1 MPVAALRP
9 DPLAA
14 PTTKLRRAP
23 AQMTAT
29 PEAVRVDRALEDGA
43 LMARVKQGDEQAFAD
58 LVNRYKDL
66 LVNYLTRM
74 TRSRERAEDLAQEA
88 FVRVYRSADRYRE
101 RGQFQAFL
109 FRIATNQLRSEERRA
124 ARWRGLL
131 PSLVAE
137 QRLRPPAP
145 SPQGAALGD
154 EAVDAVTAAIGRL
167 PLHYRAPV
175 VLREIEGW
183 PYARIAEALGC
194 REGTVKSR
202 VHRAKDLLR
211 EDLHDYWNGG
221 SK

>member
-14 PTTKLRRAP
+14 PRKPRSAP
-23 AQMTAT
+23 AQMTAAT
-29 PEAVRVDRALEDGA
+29 PAARADRAPDDGA
-43 LMARVKQGDEQAFAD
+43 LMARVKEGDERAFAD
-58 LVNRYKDL
+58 LVDRYKNP

-74 TRSRERAEDLAQEA
+74 TRDRERAEDLAQDA
-88 FVRVYRSADRYRE
+88 FVRVYRSAGRYRE

-109 FRIATNQLRSEERRA
+109 FRIATNRLRSEQRRA

-137 QRLRPPAP
+137 QRRRPTAR
-145 SPQGAALGD
+145 SPRSAVLSG
-154 EAVDAVTAAIGRL
+154 EAVDAVTEAIGRL
-167 PLHYRAPV
+167 PLHYRAAV

-202 VHRAKDLLR
+202 VHRGKDLLR
-211 EDLHDYWNGG
+211 EDLSGYWNGERR
-221 SK
+221 

>member
-14 PTTKLRRAP
+14 PTKLRSAA

-29 PEAVRVDRALEDGA
+29 VDAVEVNRAPHDGA
-43 LMARVKQGDEQAFAD
+43 LMARVKQGDEQAFGD
-58 LVNRYKDL
+58 LVERYKNP

-74 TRSRERAEDLAQEA
+74 TRSRERAEDLAQDA
-88 FVRVYRSADRYRE
+88 FVRVYRSAGRYRE

-109 FRIATNQLRSEERRA
+109 YRIATNQLRSEARRA

-131 PSLVAE
+131 PSLAAE
-137 QRLRPPAP
+137 YRRRPPVP
-145 SPQGAALGD
+145 SPQSTALGA
-154 EAVDAVTAAIGRL
+154 EAVDAVTRALHRL

-175 VLREIEGW
+175 VLREIERW
-183 PYARIAEALGC
+183 PYARIAAVLGC

-202 VHRAKDLLR
+202 VHRGKNMLRNDLS
-211 EDLHDYWNGG
+211 EYWNGG
-221 SK
+221 ER

>member
-14 PTTKLRRAP
+14 PTRPRRAP
-23 AQMTAT
+23 AKMTARSR
-29 PEAVRVDRALEDGA
+29 AVGVDRALEDGA

-58 LVNRYKDL
+58 LVDRYKDR

-88 FVRVYRSADRYRE
+88 FVRVYRSAGRYRE

-109 FRIATNQLRSEERRA
+109 FRIATNQLRTEERRA
-124 ARWRGLL
+124 SRWRGLL
-131 PSLVAE
+131 PSLAAE
-137 QRLRPPAP
+137 QRHRPQAP
-145 SPQGAALGD
+145 SPQSAALCA
-154 EAVDAVTAAIGRL
+154 EAVDAVTVAIGRL

-194 REGTVKSR
+194 PEGTVKSR
-202 VHRAKDLLR
+202 VHRGKDILR
-211 EDLHDYWNGG
+211 EDLSGYWNGEQR
-221 SK
+221 

>member
-14 PTTKLRRAP
+14 PTTRPRRAP

-29 PEAVRVDRALEDGA
+29 QAAVRVDRALEDGV
-43 LMARVKQGDEQAFAD
+43 LMARVKDGDEHAFAD
-58 LVNRYKDL
+58 LVNRYKDP

-88 FVRVYRSADRYRE
+88 FVRVYRSAGRYRE

-131 PSLVAE
+131 PSLAAE
-137 QRLRPPAP
+137 QKLRPPAQ
-145 SPQGAALGD
+145 SPQGAALCD
-154 EAVDAVTAAIGRL
+154 EAVNAVAAAIRRL

-183 PYARIAEALGC
+183 PYARIAKALAC

>member
-1 MPVAALRP
+1 M
-9 DPLAA
+9 
-14 PTTKLRRAP
+14 
-23 AQMTAT
+23 
-29 PEAVRVDRALEDGA
+29 DRALEDGA
-43 LMARVKQGDEQAFAD
+43 LMARVKEGDEQAFAD

-145 SPQGAALGD
+145 SPQGAALCD

-211 EDLHDYWNGG
+211 EDLHDFWNGG

>member
-14 PTTKLRRAP
+14 PTRPRRAP
-23 AQMTAT
+23 AKNAAS
-29 PEAVRVDRALEDGA
+29 PEAVRVDRALEDGR

-58 LVNRYKDL
+58 LVTRYKDP

-74 TRSRERAEDLAQEA
+74 TRSRDRAEDLAQDA
-88 FVRVYRSADRYRE
+88 FVRVYRSANRYRE
-101 RGQFQAFL
+101 RGQFQAYL
-109 FRIATNQLRSEERRA
+109 FRVATNQLRSEERRKT
-124 ARWRGLL
+124 RWRGLL
-131 PSLVAE
+131 PSLIVE
-137 QRLRPPAP
+137 QRLRPLAP
-145 SPQGAALGD
+145 SPQSAALCN

-183 PYARIAEALGC
+183 PYARIAKALGC

-202 VHRAKDLLR
+202 VHRGKSLLR
-211 EDLHDYWNGG
+211 EDLSEYWNQGVR
-221 SK
+221 

>member
-1 MPVAALRP
+1 MPVAALSP

-14 PTTKLRRAP
+14 PTKLRGAT

-29 PEAVRVDRALEDGA
+29 SDAVRTDHAADDAA
-43 LMARVKQGDEQAFAD
+43 LMARVKEGDEQAFTD
-58 LVNRYKDL
+58 LVDRYKNPL
-66 LVNYLTRM
+66 MNYLTRM
-74 TRSRERAEDLAQEA
+74 TRSRERAEDLAQDA

-131 PSLVAE
+131 PSLTAQHRTE
-137 QRLRPPAP
+137 PLAP
-145 SPQGAALGD
+145 SPQAAVLGN
-154 EAVDAVTAAIGRL
+154 EAIDAVTRAIGRL
-167 PLHYRAPV
+167 PLHYRAPL

-183 PYARIAEALGC
+183 PYARIATTLGC

-202 VHRAKDLLR
+202 VHRGKNLLR
-211 EDLHDYWNGG
+211 QDLSAYWNGERT
-221 SK
+221 